1 MSKRKYKQWEDIY
14 PLTLIQMR
22 YGGKY
27 IAFNAPEDSGHV
39 QNVNTEEVHY
49 HLEEWLNENVAPC
62 HYGVGTIIMDAMNNL
77 LESMNKN
84 DE

>member
-1 MSKRKYKQWEDIY
+1 MSKIKYKQWEDIY

-27 IAFNAPEDSGHV
+27 IAFNAPEDSGQV

-49 HLEEWLNENVAPC
+49 RLEEWLEENVAPC
-62 HYGVGTIIMDAMNNL
+62 PYGVGITIMSAMNNL

>member
-1 MSKRKYKQWEDIY
+1 
-14 PLTLIQMR
+14 MR

-27 IAFNAPEDSGHV
+27 IAFNAPEDSGHA

-49 HLEEWLNENVAPC
+49 HLEKWLDENVAPC
-62 HYGVGTIIMDAMNNL
+62 PYGVGTTIMDAMNNL